1 MHAGEMFA
9 AAAIV
14 KARGRDDYMQPA
26 KLISSTLCLV
36 LFGYSFTVSQQ
47 PAQAL
52 PDARAGARPIIT
64 LQDLVNDAAHTA
76 LTKFTDKKLLENQ
89 LSITLVDLRDPLHPA
104 TASFRGNERIYPA
117 SVVKLFYLVAVH
129 RWLEDRKI
137 QETDELKRAV
147 RDMIVDSSN
156 EATQYIV
163 DVLTQTTGGYELPP
177 KEMEDWQ
184 FKRNAVNR
192 YFTSLGFTNINVN
205 QKTFCEDA
213 YGREKVSRGPN
224 GENRNKLTTDA
235 VARLLT
241 EIVTGGAVSTARSA
255 QMMTLLKRDY
265 LGTSKDADD
274 QGHGFT
280 GIALQGMKDV
290 NLWSKAGW
298 TSTTRHD
305 AAYLEFPNS
314 AKFVLVTFTV
324 DHANER
330 EIIPT
335 VARVVIDGIPKVK

>member
-1 MHAGEMFA
+1 MKNRFVLSSIVLA
-9 AAAIV
+9 ALSISALGLQRNSSAAV
-14 KARGRDDYMQPA
+14 DYPRSA
-26 KLISSTLCLV
+26 S
-36 LFGYSFTVSQQ
+36 
-47 PAQAL
+47 
-52 PDARAGARPIIT
+52 
-64 LQDLVNDAAHTA
+64 LQGLVNDAAHSA
-76 LTKFTDKKLLENQ
+76 LTKFADRKLTESQ
-89 LSITLVDLRDPLHPA
+89 LSVTLIDLRDPQHPV
-104 TASFRGNERIYPA
+104 TASFRGSERVYPA

-129 RWLEDRKI
+129 RWLEDKKI

-147 RDMIVDSSN
+147 RDMIVVSSN

-163 DVLTQTTGGYELPP
+163 DVLTHTTGGYELPP
-177 KEMEDWQ
+177 KEMEVWQ
-184 FKRNAVNR
+184 NQRNVVNR
-192 YFTSLGFTNINVN
+192 YYSSLGFTNINVN

-235 VARLLT
+235 TARLLF
-241 EIVTGGAVSTARSA
+241 EIVTGRAVSTTRSA
-255 QMMTLLKRDY
+255 QMMELLKRDFS
-265 LGTSKDADD
+265 GTSTDNDD

-280 GIALQGMKDV
+280 GIALQGMSGAR
-290 NLWSKAGW
+290 LWSKAGW

-305 AAYLEFPNS
+305 AAYIELPNG

-335 VARVVIDGIPKVK
+335 VARVVIDGITSVR